1 MKNATHFVR
10 FSDSA
15 QFRRAVHVFG
25 KPDFVHRLW
34 DRRAVAE
41 VFEGDR
47 VVFAKGDETQPVS
60 EFTWDDSEAVNQAL
74 TEPVDCA

>member
-10 FSDSA
+10 FSDTG
-15 QFRRAVHVFG
+15 QFARAVRVFG
-25 KPDFVHRLW
+25 RPDFVHRLW

-47 VVFAKGDETQPVS
+47 VIFAKGDENQRVVD
-60 EFTWDDSEAVNQAL
+60 FTWDDSEAVNQSL
-74 TEPVDCA
+74 TMPTDLA